1 MDIILVKAF
10 QNAFFHSEYKMN
22 HLPHISTH
30 YFHQYTNIYQSI
42 QMQEQIQSLSWTGFL
57 SHTFQHRAVSDC
69 YPSTT
74 ETKKLKIWL
83 WHTQNLPLPTCF
95 FLLSSV
101 CFSNSACHLAHP
113 FISLFFCAFSL
124 SSLPLFGLSVISH
137 MRPLSWDWCLLL
149 HSAIWH
155 QIIVLLLHTAVW
167 HTDYIIRMLFKHIC
181 FKAVWLIHS
190 A

>member
-22 HLPHISTH
+22 HLPHISTN

-42 QMQEQIQSLSWTGFL
+42 QTQEQIQSLSWTGFL

-83 WHTQNLPLPTCF
+83 WHTHTISPSPPVFSYCHLSVSQTLHITWPILSSHF
-95 FLLSSV
+95 FLCFLFVFPSSLWLV
-101 CFSNSACHLAHP
+101 SHLPHAPSELGLMPAAPLCHLTSDYHSTAP
-113 FISLFFCAFSL
+113 YCCLTYWLYNQNAF
-124 SSLPLFGLSVISH
+124 
-137 MRPLSWDWCLLL
+137 
-149 HSAIWH
+149 
-155 QIIVLLLHTAVW
+155 
-167 HTDYIIRMLFKHIC
+167 
-181 FKAVWLIHS
+181 
-190 A
+190 